1 MRIPLSWLAEHVELP
16 KENAAEWLHAQ
27 LVRVGFEEEAVHG
40 GELRGPIVVGRVLE
54 FVDEPQKNGKVIR
67 WCQVDVGEANGG
79 VRGIVCGALNFV
91 AGDRVVVTLPGSALG
106 DFEIAARKTYG
117 HVSDGMIASVRELG
131 IGDDHDGI
139 LRLDEAGIEGEVGA
153 DALALLGLDG
163 QAVEINVTPDRGYA
177 LSIRGI
183 ARELATATGRPFTD
197 PADTARRA
205 VGLGDASAA
214 PSGFPL
220 AVQDD
225 APIRGNVGCSRFVV
239 RIVRGIDQSRPTP
252 AWMAGR
258 LRLAGMRSISLGVDI
273 TNYVMLELG
282 QPLHGYDL
290 GKLRGG
296 ITVRRAQPG
305 ERITTL
311 DDVDRALSEEDLLIT
326 DDRGAIG
333 IAGVMG
339 GAETEMDASTT
350 EVAIEAA
357 TFDAVTIGR
366 ASRRHRLISEASKR
380 YERGVDP
387 AVADAAAARAA
398 QLFVELAGGTLDTAY
413 GAEIGG
419 VPDMRPISIPVGFW
433 RTLMGADYTDDEAR
447 AALLA
452 IGARVEDG
460 ATTAPTWTVTPPTW
474 RPDIVDRESLV
485 EEIARIVGFDRI
497 PSVLPVAP
505 PGRGLTRAQRL
516 RRAVANGLAAS
527 GLTEVLVAPF
537 VSEQQARMAGAEP
550 VRLENA
556 LDAERSWLRTALV
569 PGMLDTAHRNLG
581 RGLTDLALFELGRVF
596 HAVDGHGTAELPG
609 AAARPADDV
618 LAELDRLPAQPDHA
632 AVVLLGERVRK
643 QPGRPAERFGIA
655 DAIESAERIARTA
668 GLELEVRQAQ
678 RDWLHP
684 GRAAELLVGETVV
697 GVAGELLPA
706 IAAEADLPRVVA
718 VAELDLSALIR
729 LARVGLETQVIAPVP
744 AATQDLS
751 LVVPIDVPAGEVRRA
766 VREGAGALL
775 EHIALVDDY
784 RSTGSDHGGLGEHEK
799 SLTFALRFRAADR
812 TLTAAEA
819 SEAKLAGLAVATE
832 RFGAKLRE

>member
-16 KENAAEWLHAQ
+16 KEHPAEWLHAQ

-54 FVDEPQKNGKVIR
+54 FVEEPQKNGKTIR
-67 WCQVDVGEANGG
+67 WCQVDVGEVNGG
-79 VRGIVCGALNFV
+79 VRGIVCGALNFEV
-91 AGDRVVVTLPGSALG
+91 GDRVVVTLPGSALG

-139 LRLDEAGIEGEVGA
+139 LRLDEAGIPGEVGA
-153 DALALLGLDG
+153 DALALLGLDD

-183 ARELATATGRPFTD
+183 ARELASSVGRPFTD
-197 PADTARRA
+197 PAETARAA
-205 VGLGDASAA
+205 VDFGGASGTA
-214 PSGFPL
+214 PAGFPL
-220 AVQDD
+220 AIDD
-225 APIRGNVGCSRFVV
+225 GAPIRGAVGCSRFIARV
-239 RIVRGIDQSRPTP
+239 VRGIDQSRPTP

-258 LRLAGMRSISLGVDI
+258 LRLAGMRSVSLGVDI

-282 QPLHGYDL
+282 QPTHAYDL
-290 GKLRGG
+290 GKLQGG
-296 ITVRRAQPG
+296 ITVRRAHAG

-311 DDVDRALSEEDLLIT
+311 DDVDRALHEEDLLIT

-350 EVAIEAA
+350 DVLIEAA
-357 TFDAVTIGR
+357 TFDAVSIGR
-366 ASRRHRLISEASKR
+366 SSRRHRLISEASKR
-380 YERGVDP
+380 FERGVDP
-387 AVADAAAARAA
+387 AVADAAAARVA
-398 QLFVELAGGTLDTAY
+398 QLLVELAGGTLETEL
-413 GAEIGG
+413 GAEVGE
-419 VPDMRPISIPVGFW
+419 VPAMTPIPIPVGFW

-447 AALLA
+447 TALLA
-452 IGARVEDG
+452 IGASIDEG
-460 ATTAPTWTVTPPTW
+460 AETWTVTPPTW

-516 RRAVANGLAAS
+516 RRAVANGLASA

-537 VSEQQARMAGAEP
+537 VSEQQARMTGAEP

-556 LDAERSWLRTALV
+556 LDAERSWMRAALV

-596 HAVDGHGTAELPG
+596 HAIDGHGTAELPG
-609 AAARPADDV
+609 AAERPADDV
-618 LAELDRLPAQPDHA
+618 LADLDRLPAQPDHA
-632 AVVLLGERVRK
+632 AVLLLGERVRK
-643 QPGRPAERFGIA
+643 QPGRPVERYGLA
-655 DAIESAERIARTA
+655 DAIESAERIARTV

-678 RDWLHP
+678 REWLHP

-718 VAELDLSALIR
+718 VAELDLSALIG

-784 RSTGSDHGGLGEHEK
+784 RSAGSDHGGLGAHEK
-799 SLTFALRFRAADR
+799 SLTFALRFRALDR

-819 SEAKLAGLAVATE
+819 SEAKLAGLAVAAE

>member
-16 KENAAEWLHAQ
+16 AEQPAEWLHEQ

-40 GELRGPIVVGRVLE
+40 GDLRGPIVVGRVLE
-54 FVDEPQKNGKVIR
+54 LVEEPQKNGKVIR

-91 AGDRVVVTLPGSALG
+91 EGDRVVVTLPGSALG

-139 LRLDEAGIEGEVGA
+139 MRLDELGIPGEVGA
-153 DALALLGLDG
+153 DALALLGLDD

-183 ARELATATGRPFTD
+183 ARELASSIGAPFTD
-197 PADTARRA
+197 PAETARRA
-205 VGLGDASAA
+205 VDVGT
-214 PSGFPL
+214 PSGFAL
-220 AVQDD
+220 SIDDD
-225 APIRGNVGCSRFVV
+225 APIRGNVGCSRFIV
-239 RIVRGIDQSRPTP
+239 RVVRGIDQSRQTP
-252 AWMAGR
+252 AWMVSR
-258 LRLAGMRSISLGVDI
+258 LRLAGMRSVSIGVDI

-282 QPLHGYDL
+282 QPTHAYDL

-296 ITVRRAQPG
+296 ISVRRARPG

-311 DDVDRALSEEDLLIT
+311 DDVDRALSHEDLLIT
-326 DDRGAIG
+326 DDRGPIG

-350 EVAIEAA
+350 DVALESA
-357 TFDAVTIGR
+357 TFDAVSIGR

-387 AVADAAAARAA
+387 AVADAAAARVA
-398 QLFVELAGGTLDTAY
+398 QLLVELAGGTIDTEL
-413 GAEIGG
+413 GAEVGG
-419 VPDMRPISIPVGFW
+419 VPEMQPISIPVGYW
-433 RTLMGADYTDDEAR
+433 SELTGADYTVDEAR
-447 AALLA
+447 SALLA
-452 IGARVEDG
+452 IGASVEEREG
-460 ATTAPTWTVTPPTW
+460 AAKGAAATWLVTPPTW
-474 RPDIVDRESLV
+474 RPDLVDRESLV
-485 EEIARIVGFDRI
+485 EEVARIVGFDRI

-516 RRAVANGLAAS
+516 RRSVANGLAAA

-537 VSEQQARMAGAEP
+537 VTERQARMTGDEP
-550 VRLENA
+550 VRLENP
-556 LDAERSWLRTALV
+556 LDGERPWLRTALV
-569 PGMLDTAHRNLG
+569 PAMLDTAHRNLG

-596 HAVDGHGTAELPG
+596 HAVEGQGSEQLPD
-609 AAARPADDV
+609 ASARPDDAV
-618 LAELDRLPAQPDHA
+618 LAELDRLPAQPDRA
-632 AVVLLGERVRK
+632 AVLLLGERVRK
-643 QPGRPAERFGIA
+643 QPGRAAERYGVA
-655 DAIESAERIARTA
+655 DAIEAAMLVARTL

-678 RDWLHP
+678 REWLHP
-684 GRAAELLVGETVV
+684 GRGAELLVGDEVV
-697 GVAGELLPA
+697 GVAGELLPQV
-706 IAAEADLPRVVA
+706 AADADLPRVVA
-718 VAELDLSALIR
+718 VAELDLSALVR
-729 LARVGLETQVIAPVP
+729 LARVGLDTQVIAPVP

-751 LVVPIDVPAGEVRRA
+751 LVVPIDVPAGDVRRA
-766 VREGAGALL
+766 VREGAGTLL

-784 RSTGSDHGGLGEHEK
+784 RGRGLEADEK

-819 SEAKLAGLAVATE
+819 SEAKLAGLALATE
-832 RFGAKLRE
+832 RFGARLRE

>member
-16 KENAAEWLHAQ
+16 KEGAAEWLHAQ

-40 GELRGPIVVGRVLE
+40 GDLRGPIVVGRVLE
-54 FVDEPQKNGKVIR
+54 FVEEPQKNGKVIR

-91 AGDRVVVTLPGSALG
+91 EGDRVVVTLPGAALG

-139 LRLDEAGIEGEVGA
+139 MRLDELGIEGEVGS
-153 DALALLGLDG
+153 DALALLGLDD

-183 ARELATATGRPFTD
+183 ARELASAVGATFTD
-197 PADTARRA
+197 PAETARSA
-205 VGLGDASAA
+205 VDFRSASGAA
-214 PSGFPL
+214 PAGFPL
-220 AVQDD
+220 TIADD
-225 APIRGNVGCSRFVV
+225 APIRGRVGCSRFIARV
-239 RIVRGIDQSRPTP
+239 VRGIDQSRATPT
-252 AWMAGR
+252 WMSAR
-258 LRLAGMRSISLGVDI
+258 LRLAGMRSVSLGVDI

-282 QPLHGYDL
+282 QPTHAYDL
-290 GKLRGG
+290 GKLQGG
-296 ITVRRAQPG
+296 ITVRRANAG

-311 DDVDRALSEEDLLIT
+311 DDADRALHVEDLLIT

-350 EVAIEAA
+350 DVLIEAA
-357 TFDAVTIGR
+357 TFDAVTVGR
-366 ASRRHRLISEASKR
+366 SSRRHRLISEASKR
-380 YERGVDP
+380 FERGVDP
-387 AVADAAAARAA
+387 AVADAAAARVA
-398 QLFVELAGGTLDTAY
+398 QLLVELAGGTIDTEL
-413 GAEIGG
+413 GAEVGE
-419 VPDMRPISIPVGFW
+419 VPAMAPITIPVGYW
-433 RTLMGADYTDDEAR
+433 SALTGADYTVDEAR
-447 AALLA
+447 AALQS
-452 IGARVEDG
+452 IGATLDEG
-460 ATTAPTWTVTPPTW
+460 AETWTVTPPTW
-474 RPDIVDRESLV
+474 RSDIVDRESLV
-485 EEIARIVGFDRI
+485 EEVTRLVGFDRI
-497 PSVLPVAP
+497 PSVLPIAP

-516 RRAVANGLAAS
+516 RRGVASALAAT

-537 VSEQQARMAGAEP
+537 VTERQARMAGAEP

-596 HAVDGHGTAELPG
+596 HAVDGQGTDELPG
-609 AAARPADDV
+609 AESRPADEE
-618 LAELDRLPAQPDHA
+618 LAALDGLPEQPDHA

-643 QPGRPAERFGIA
+643 QPGRAAERYGIA
-655 DAIESAERIARTA
+655 DAIDAASRIARTV

-706 IAAEADLPRVVA
+706 VAADADLPRVVA
-718 VAELDLSALIR
+718 VAELDLGALIA
-729 LARVGLETQVIAPVP
+729 LARVGLDTQRIAPVP

-784 RSTGSDHGGLGEHEK
+784 RGAGLGEQEK
-799 SLTFALRFRAADR
+799 SLTYALRFRAGDR

-832 RFGAKLRE
+832 RFGARLRE

>member
-16 KENAAEWLHAQ
+16 EEGAAEWLHAQ

-54 FVDEPQKNGKVIR
+54 IASEPQKNGKTIR

-79 VRGIVCGALNFV
+79 VRGIVCGALNFEV
-91 AGDRVVVTLPGSALG
+91 GDRVVVTLPGSALG

-139 LRLDEAGIEGEVGA
+139 LRLDEAGIPGEVGA
-153 DALALLGLDG
+153 DALALLGLDD
-163 QAVEINVTPDRGYA
+163 QSVEINVTPDRGYA

-183 ARELATATGRPFTD
+183 ARELASSTGQPFTD
-197 PADTARRA
+197 PAETARSA
-205 VGLGDASAA
+205 VHVGN

-220 AVQDD
+220 AIQDD
-225 APIRGNVGCSRFVV
+225 APIRGRVGCSRFIV
-239 RIVRGIDQSRPTP
+239 RVVRGIDQSRRTP
-252 AWMAGR
+252 AWMASR

-296 ITVRRAQPG
+296 ITVRRAAPG

-311 DDVDRALSEEDLLIT
+311 DDVDRALHPEDLLIT

-350 EVAIEAA
+350 DVAIEAA
-357 TFDAVTIGR
+357 TFDSVTIGR
-366 ASRRHRLISEASKR
+366 SSRRHRLISEASKR

-398 QLFVELAGGTLDTAY
+398 QLFVELAGGTLDTEF
-413 GAEIGG
+413 GAEVGE
-419 VPDMRPISIPVGFW
+419 VPAMAPIAIPVGFW

-452 IGARVEDG
+452 IGATIAEG
-460 ATTAPTWTVTPPTW
+460 ADAWTVTPPTW

-505 PGRGLTRAQRL
+505 PGRGFTRAQRL

-609 AAARPADDV
+609 AAARPDDRV
-618 LAELDRLPAQPDHA
+618 LAELERLPAQPEHA

-643 QPGRPAERFGIA
+643 QPGRAAERFGVA
-655 DAIESAERIARTA
+655 DAIEAAARIARTV
-668 GLELEVRQAQ
+668 GRELDVRQAQ

-684 GRAAELLVGETVV
+684 GRAAELLVGEAVV

-706 IAAEADLPRVVA
+706 IAAAADLPRVVA
-718 VAELDLSALIR
+718 VAELDLSALMG
-729 LARVGLETQVIAPVP
+729 LARVGLETRAIAPVP

-751 LVVPIDVPAGEVRRA
+751 LVVPVEVPAGEVRRA
-766 VREGAGALL
+766 VREGAGPLL

-784 RSTGSDHGGLGEHEK
+784 RSTGADHGGLGEQEK
-799 SLTFALRFRAADR
+799 SLTFALRFRALDR

-819 SEAKLAGLAVATE
+819 SEAKLAGVAVAAE

>member
-16 KENAAEWLHAQ
+16 TEGAAEWLHAQ

-54 FVDEPQKNGKVIR
+54 LVEEPQKNGKTIR

-91 AGDRVVVTLPGSALG
+91 VGDRVVVTLPGADLG
-106 DFEIAARKTYG
+106 GFEIAARKTYG
-117 HVSDGMIASVRELG
+117 HVSDGMIASERELG
-131 IGDDHDGI
+131 LGDDHDGI
-139 LRLDEAGIEGEVGA
+139 MRLDQLGIPGDVGA
-153 DALALLGLDG
+153 DALALLGLDD

-183 ARELATATGRPFTD
+183 ARELASATGQDFTD
-197 PADTARRA
+197 PAETARGA
-205 VGLGDASAA
+205 IAFGT

-220 AVQDD
+220 AIEDD
-225 APIRGNVGCSRFVV
+225 APIRGAAGCSRFIARV
-239 RIVRGIDQSRPTP
+239 VRGIDQSRQTPT
-252 AWMAGR
+252 WMASR
-258 LRLAGMRSISLGVDI
+258 LRLAGMRSVSLGVDI

-282 QPLHGYDL
+282 QPTHAYDL
-290 GKLRGG
+290 AKLQGG
-296 ITVRRAQPG
+296 ITVRRARAG

-311 DDVDRALSEEDLLIT
+311 DDVDRALSPEDLLIT

-350 EVAIEAA
+350 DVLIEAA
-357 TFDAVTIGR
+357 TFDAVSIGR

-380 YERGVDP
+380 FERGVDP
-387 AVADAAAARAA
+387 AVADAAAARVA
-398 QLFVELAGGTLDTAY
+398 QLLVELAGGTLDTQL
-413 GAEIGG
+413 GAEVGE
-419 VPDMRPISIPVGFW
+419 VPAMRPITIPVGFW
-433 RTLMGADYTDDEAR
+433 STLTGADYTVDEAR
-447 AALLA
+447 AALQA
-452 IGARVEDG
+452 IGSAIDQGEQS
-460 ATTAPTWTVTPPTW
+460 WTVTPPTW
-474 RPDIVDRESLV
+474 RPDLVDRESLV
-485 EEIARIVGFDRI
+485 EEVARIVGFDRI

-505 PGRGLTRAQRL
+505 PGRGLTRGQRL
-516 RRAVANGLAAS
+516 RRRVADGLAAA

-537 VSEQQARMAGAEP
+537 VTERQARMTGHEP
-550 VRLENA
+550 VRLENP
-556 LDAERSWLRTALV
+556 LDAEHAWLRTALV
-569 PGMLDTAHRNLG
+569 PAMLDTAHRNLG

-596 HAVDGHGTAELPG
+596 VAAEGQGTETLPDAG
-609 AAARPADDV
+609 ERPADDV
-618 LAELDRLPAQPDHA
+618 LAELDRLPVQPDHA
-632 AVVLLGERVRK
+632 AVLLVGERVRK
-643 QPGRPAERFGIA
+643 QPGRPAERFGLA
-655 DAIESAERIARTA
+655 DAIEAVERIARTL
-668 GLELEVRQAQ
+668 GLELGVRQAQ

-684 GRAAELLVGETVV
+684 GRAAELLVAGEVV

-706 IAAEADLPRVVA
+706 VAAEADLPRVVA
-718 VAELDLSALIR
+718 VAELDLSALIGA
-729 LARVGLETQVIAPVP
+729 ARVGLETQRIAPVP

-784 RSTGSDHGGLGEHEK
+784 RGTGLGEQQK

-819 SEAKLAGLAVATE
+819 SEAKLAGLAVAAE
-832 RFGAKLRE
+832 RHGATLRE

>member
-16 KENAAEWLHAQ
+16 KEGAAEWLHEQ

-40 GELRGPIVVGRVLE
+40 GDLRGPIVVGRVLE
-54 FVDEPQKNGKVIR
+54 LVEEPQKNGKVIR

-91 AGDRVVVTLPGSALG
+91 EGDRVVVTLPGSALG

-139 LRLDEAGIEGEVGA
+139 MRLDELGIPGEVGS
-153 DALALLGLDG
+153 DALALLGLDD

-183 ARELATATGRPFTD
+183 ARELASSIGAPFTD
-197 PADTARRA
+197 PAETARRA
-205 VGLGDASAA
+205 VDLGT
-214 PSGFPL
+214 PSGFGL
-220 AVQDD
+220 SIDDD
-225 APIRGNVGCSRFVV
+225 APIRGNVGCSRFIV
-239 RIVRGIDQSRPTP
+239 RVVRGIDQTLPTP
-252 AWMAGR
+252 AWMVSR
-258 LRLAGMRSISLGVDI
+258 LRLAGMRSVSIGVDI

-282 QPLHGYDL
+282 QPTHAYDL

-296 ITVRRAQPG
+296 IAVRRAHEG

-311 DDVDRALSEEDLLIT
+311 DGVDRALHAEDLLIT
-326 DDRGAIG
+326 DERGPIG

-350 EVAIEAA
+350 DVALESA
-357 TFDAVTIGR
+357 TFDSVSIGR

-387 AVADAAAARAA
+387 AVADAAAARVA
-398 QLFVELAGGTLDTAY
+398 QLLVELAGGTIDTEL
-413 GAEIGG
+413 GAEVGG
-419 VPDMRPISIPVGFW
+419 VSEMRPIAIPVGYW
-433 RTLMGADYTDDEAR
+433 SELTGADYTTDEAR
-447 AALLA
+447 RALLA
-452 IGARVEDG
+452 IGASVDEGEAAD
-460 ATTAPTWTVTPPTW
+460 AASWVVTPPTW
-474 RPDIVDRESLV
+474 RPDLVDREGLV
-485 EEIARIVGFDRI
+485 EEVARIVGFDRI

-516 RRAVANGLAAS
+516 RRSVANGLAAA

-537 VSEQQARMAGAEP
+537 VTERQARMTGDEP
-550 VRLENA
+550 VRLENP
-556 LDAERSWLRTALV
+556 LDAERPWLRTALV
-569 PGMLDTAHRNLG
+569 PAMLDTAHRNLG

-596 HAVDGHGTAELPG
+596 HAVDDQGTEHLPE
-609 AAARPADDV
+609 ASARPADAV
-618 LAELDRLPAQPDHA
+618 LAELDRLPAQPDRA
-632 AVVLLGERVRK
+632 AVLMLGERVRK
-643 QPGRPAERFGIA
+643 QPGRAAERYGIA
-655 DAIESAERIARTA
+655 DAVEASARIARTL
-668 GLELEVRQAQ
+668 GLELDVRQGQ
-678 RDWLHP
+678 REWLHP
-684 GRAAELLVGETVV
+684 GRAAELLVGDEVV
-697 GVAGELLPA
+697 GVAGELLPQ
-706 IAAEADLPRVVA
+706 IAADADLPRVVA
-718 VAELDLSALIR
+718 VAELDLSALQR
-729 LARVGLETQVIAPVP
+729 LARVGLDTQLIAPVP

-751 LVVPIDVPAGEVRRA
+751 LVVPIEVPAGDVCRA

-784 RSTGSDHGGLGEHEK
+784 RGQGLEAGEK

-832 RFGAKLRE
+832 RFGARLRE

>member
-16 KENAAEWLHAQ
+16 KEGAADWLHAQ

-54 FVDEPQKNGKVIR
+54 IVEEPQKNGKIIR

-91 AGDRVVVTLPGSALG
+91 EGDRVVVTLPGAALG

-117 HVSDGMIASVRELG
+117 HVSDGMIASERELG
-131 IGDDHDGI
+131 LGDDHDGI
-139 LRLDEAGIEGEVGA
+139 MRLDELGIPGDVGA
-153 DALALLGLDG
+153 DALTLLGLDD

-183 ARELATATGRPFTD
+183 ARELASATGRPFTD
-197 PADTARRA
+197 PAETARSA
-205 VGLGDASAA
+205 IDVGT

-220 AVQDD
+220 AIEDD
-225 APIRGNVGCSRFVV
+225 APIRGSVGCSRFVA
-239 RIVRGIDQSRPTP
+239 RIVRGIDQSRQTP
-252 AWMAGR
+252 SWMVSR
-258 LRLAGMRSISLGVDI
+258 LRLAGMRSVSLGVDI

-282 QPLHGYDL
+282 QPTHGYDL
-290 GKLRGG
+290 GKLQGG
-296 ITVRRAQPG
+296 IVVRRAAAG

-311 DDVDRALSEEDLLIT
+311 DDVDRALHSEDLLIT

-350 EVAIEAA
+350 DVLIEAA

-380 YERGVDP
+380 FERGVDP
-387 AVADAAAARAA
+387 AVADAAAARVA
-398 QLFVELAGGTLDTAY
+398 QLLVELGGGTLDTEL
-413 GAEIGG
+413 GAEVGG
-419 VPDMRPISIPVGFW
+419 VPELQPITIPIGFW
-433 RTLMGADYTDDEAR
+433 STLTGADYTDDEAR
-447 AALLA
+447 AALVSV
-452 IGARVEDG
+452 GAVIDESG
-460 ATTAPTWTVTPPTW
+460 AEGSWSVTPPTW

-485 EEIARIVGFDRI
+485 EEVARIVGFDRI

-505 PGRGLTRAQRL
+505 PGRGFTRAQRL
-516 RRAVANGLAAS
+516 RRGVANGLAAA

-537 VSEQQARMAGAEP
+537 VTERQARLTGAEP
-550 VRLENA
+550 VRLENP
-556 LDAERSWLRTALV
+556 LDGERPWMRTALV
-569 PGMLDTAHRNLG
+569 PGMLDTAHRNVG

-596 HAVDGHGTAELPG
+596 LAVDGHGTDALPSAAE
-609 AAARPADDV
+609 RPADTV
-618 LAELDRLPAQPDHA
+618 LAELDRLPEQPDHA
-632 AVVLLGERVRK
+632 AVVLVGERVRK
-643 QPGRPAERFGIA
+643 QPGRAAERFGIA
-655 DAIESAERIARTA
+655 DAIEASVRVALAV
-668 GLELEVRQAQ
+668 GLELDVRQAQ

-684 GRAAELLVGETVV
+684 GRAAELLVGDEVI

-706 IAAEADLPRVVA
+706 LAAEADLPRVVA

-729 LARVGLETQVIAPVP
+729 LARVGLETQLIAPVP

-784 RSTGSDHGGLGEHEK
+784 RGTGLGEQEK
-799 SLTFALRFRAADR
+799 SLTFALRFRAIDR

-819 SEAKLAGLAVATE
+819 SEAKLAGLAVAAE
-832 RFGAKLRE
+832 RHGAHLRE